1 MSFSTVAR
9 CESEKDPCK
18 RVAPNAM
25 FAADR
30 RTLMAPSDGFVGALE
45 RTGLARGA
53 GIVFGTVGS
62 LWFALHQRVIDQQT
76 WYDTKAANTRTAS
89 SMNTAVILHKFP
101 TL

>member
-18 RVAPNAM
+18 RVAPNEM

-30 RTLMAPSDGFVGALE
+30 RTLMVPSPRVAPFG
-45 RTGLARGA
+45 RTDLDRGA
-53 GIVFGTVGS
+53 DRVFGMVGS
-62 LWFALHQRVIDQQT
+62 LGAALIQRVTDQQALA
-76 WYDTKAANTRTAS
+76 DTKAANTYTAP
-89 SMNTAVILHKFP
+89 SMSTAGIVHKFP